1 MAKKND
7 WVRVHVTV
15 LAPDGRAAAVP
26 DDTKQVPLE
35 MFVKGHLLADA
46 EIGADCEIVTKTGRR
61 VFGKLLEVNPHYTHS
76 YGDYVPEI
84 ERAGDEIVAAL
95 FGGAEK

>member
-7 WVRVHVTV
+7 WVRIHVTV
-15 LAPDGRAAAVP
+15 LAPSGRAAAVP

-35 MFVKGHLLADA
+35 MFVKGHLVSDA
-46 EIGADCEIVTKTGRR
+46 EIGSECEVITKTGRH
-61 VFGKLLEVNPHYTHS
+61 VTGTLLEVNPHYSHS

-84 ERAGDEIVAAL
+84 EKAGDEIVAAL
-95 FGGAEK
+95 FGGDAK

>member
-15 LAPDGRAAAVP
+15 LDPAGRAAAVP

-35 MFVKGHLLADA
+35 MFVKGHLTADA
-46 EIGADCEIVTKTGRR
+46 EIGAECESITKTGRK
-61 VFGKLLEVNPHYTHS
+61 VAGKLLEVNPHYTHS
-76 YGDYVPEI
+76 FGDYVEEI
-84 ERAGDEIVAAL
+84 EKAGDDIVAAL
-95 FGGAEK
+95 FGGQGR